1 MPATN
6 SIEVNIESMNTIK
19 SNKKKLAPEQR
30 EELLGA
36 LKARFDKNMNRHRG
50 LEWAKIQA
58 KLEAN
63 IEKLW
68 SLNEMERTGG
78 EPDAVGHDK
87 KTGEYI
93 FYDCSAESPKGR
105 RSVCYDRE
113 ALESRKE
120 HKPEDNVIDMVAAM
134 GIELLT
140 EEQYRELQKLGKFD
154 TKTSSWVKTPS
165 DIRKLGGALFCDR
178 RYNTV
183 FVYHN
188 GAESYYAARAFR
200 GSLRV

>member
-1 MPATN
+1 MN
-6 SIEVNIESMNTIK
+6 SAK
-19 SNKKKLAPEQR
+19 SNKKKLSPAQR

-36 LKARFDKNMNRHRG
+36 LKARFDKNMNRHRE
-50 LEWAKIQA
+50 LEWNKIQA

-63 IEKLW
+63 VEKVW

-78 EPDAVGHDK
+78 EPDVVGHDK

-93 FYDCSAESPKGR
+93 FYDCSPESPPGR
-105 RSVCYDRE
+105 RSVCYDGE

-120 HKPEDNVIDMVAAM
+120 HKPKNSAMDMAAAM

-140 EEQYRELQKLGKFD
+140 EEQYRELQHLGDFD

-178 RYNTV
+178 RYNHV
-183 FVYHN
+183 FLSHN
-188 GAESYYAARAFR
+188 GAESYYAARGFR